1 MSSIRMSCRFRSHL
15 LIRYKFGLSAYAVPV
30 SLAKNAGTQL
40 MRYLILALFFLM
52 AGIAYVQ
59 RAAISVP
66 ASQVASDLQ
75 ITHFEESMGFVQS
88 AWYLGYALLQI
99 PAGRL
104 ADRWGCRR
112 SIVLY
117 CMLWSLATATTGFVS
132 GLWSLSGSWF
142 LMGALQ
148 AGAFP
153 CAALAI
159 AQIFPVSERARASGI
174 LAAGMTVGAAAA
186 PAIVA
191 RLLGVLQPAATSTG
205 FFVWQL
211 SLFLL
216 AVPGILWCFLFVGI
230 VPEARLPTRP
240 SAQSPLPFRLMLRRM
255 LASKSLAL
263 LCAQQFL
270 RAAGMVFFV
279 SWFPSFLQKTRGVD
293 LKTSA
298 DLSSWVGIG
307 GVIGS
312 LTGGLASDLLLQL
325 TGNRRLARQGLAVS
339 GMLLCS
345 LLMLASMKVADIRIA
360 IFLITAGVFCAT
372 FGGVSGY
379 TVAIEFGGQ
388 QTATVFSM
396 MNMVGNF
403 GAMLFP
409 LVSGWLTARFNNWNL
424 MILLFAGI
432 MAVDAVCW
440 ALLNPRTQLFPD
452 PPADS

>member
-205 FFVWQL
+205 FSYGNCHCFCWL
-211 SLFLL
+211 SRESCGAFCLWGLFLN
-216 AVPGILWCFLFVGI
+216 
-230 VPEARLPTRP
+230 
-240 SAQSPLPFRLMLRRM
+240 QN
-255 LASKSLAL
+255 
-263 LCAQQFL
+263 
-270 RAAGMVFFV
+270 
-279 SWFPSFLQKTRGVD
+279 FPP
-293 LKTSA
+293 
-298 DLSSWVGIG
+298 
-307 GVIGS
+307 
-312 LTGGLASDLLLQL
+312 DLLHK
-325 TGNRRLARQGLAVS
+325 AP
-339 GMLLCS
+339 CPF
-345 LLMLASMKVADIRIA
+345 D
-360 IFLITAGVFCAT
+360 
-372 FGGVSGY
+372 
-379 TVAIEFGGQ
+379 
-388 QTATVFSM
+388 
-396 MNMVGNF
+396 
-403 GAMLFP
+403 
-409 LVSGWLTARFNNWNL
+409 
-424 MILLFAGI
+424 
-432 MAVDAVCW
+432 
-440 ALLNPRTQLFPD
+440 
-452 PPADS
+452 